1 MTTSKQTKR
10 IRRTPKE
17 AMISLQVETALKN
30 KLEKVA
36 RIRDRSVS
44 FIVRTAIEKYFEGMK
59 QEGAAA

>member
-1 MTTSKQTKR
+1 VTHSKQTKR

-17 AMISLQVETALKN
+17 SMISLQVETALKN

-36 RIRDRSVS
+36 RIQDRSVS

>member
-1 MTTSKQTKR
+1 
-10 IRRTPKE
+10 
-17 AMISLQVETALKN
+17 MISLQVETALKN

-36 RIRDRSVS
+36 RIQDRSVS